1 MFRSLFC
8 RCNLFAQS
16 SLAITVAL
24 LGALT
29 STATAPESQ
38 GKRREVWRFR
48 YDLDGMPVEIYD
60 VYQGETFVGSGLRRI
75 VERAN
80 YYNPER
86 HKKYQELVKPE
97 WEKLFV
103 VKGKYLFGR
112 KKGEW
117 DKPLYLL
124 DHSRTKDSLKFSA
137 PVQTPYVQI
146 MGAYL
151 SYELGGMTIETL
163 NRMNSS
169 GPLFGIRSS
178 VNTERYPSDQ
188 AIKELQIPY
197 QSGFV
202 HNLDFLDD
210 ELAPL
215 FTLYNVR
222 NFPRR
227 YGKVWRVDY
236 DTTSPSPITVFLND
250 NGEPVS
256 PEIPLIKAFNGDDNP
271 TLAIPTS
278 LEFKRFVPILSDGTM
293 KVEPVP
299 TAGYYP
305 SGALYEDESRFVG
318 IVRCWTKEYLT
329 PDGPRFGWASLDLKH
344 ESGPI
349 WRSIKWF
356 THGLNQLSPNS
367 QEIVAQLND
376 GTWTVYHAVTDSV
389 DTELPHRPWVPGTY
403 PTRQA
408 AISAF
413 AKVYAKEVAEPA
425 LAEAKRQWEAQKK
438 AYEEQGKWLG
448 IDDSMNSAGMDRATL
463 QSLLYQTVTSLNAG
477 LDSDFNQVRQ
487 RLPGDYYLK
496 YLAVAYHMRL
506 VFLTESQALESAQ
519 RAQNALVKSTFEGI
533 AKQLVQQLKEDQ
545 ARAEALKKARE
556 AERNNPNR
564 YRPVPTGSGGGFTSP
579 FRDPYAGPSYAER
592 SRAHEQY
599 MGEMWK
605 YLGGQQSWRPYGK

>member
-1 MFRSLFC
+1 M
-8 RCNLFAQS
+8 
-16 SLAITVAL
+16 
-24 LGALT
+24 
-29 STATAPESQ
+29 
-38 GKRREVWRFR
+38 WRFR
-48 YDLDGMPVEIYD
+48 YDLDSVPVEIYD

-80 YYNPER
+80 YYNPDR

-97 WEKLFV
+97 WERLFV

-117 DKPLYLL
+117 KKPLFLI
-124 DHSRTKDSLKFSA
+124 DHQRTKDSLKFSA
-137 PVQTPYVQI
+137 PMQTPYVEIQ
-146 MGAYL
+146 GGYL
-151 SYELGGMTIETL
+151 SYETGGMTIETL
-163 NRMNSS
+163 NLINSA
-169 GPLFGIRSS
+169 GPFFGIRSS
-178 VNTERYPSDQ
+178 EFTDRFPSQQ
-188 AIKELQIPY
+188 AMKELQLPY

-202 HNLDFLDD
+202 YSLDFLDD
-210 ELAPL
+210 ELAPK

-222 NFPRR
+222 NLPRR

-236 DTTSPSPITVFLND
+236 DTTTPSPITVFLND

-256 PEIPLIKAFNGDDNP
+256 PEIPLIKAFNGYGNHRF
-271 TLAIPTS
+271 AIPTS
-278 LEFKRFVPILSDGTM
+278 LEFKRFVPILADGTM

-305 SGALYEDESRFVG
+305 SAALYEDESKFVG
-318 IVRCWTKEYLT
+318 ILSCWTKEYLT
-329 PDGPRFGWASLDLKH
+329 PDGPRFGWASLDLEH

-356 THGLNQLSPNS
+356 THGLNLVSPNS

-376 GTWTVYHAVTDSV
+376 GSWTVYHAVNSSV
-389 DTELPHRPWVPGTY
+389 DASLPHRPWVPGKY
-403 PTRQA
+403 ATREE
-408 AISAF
+408 AIAAF
-413 AKVYAKEVAEPA
+413 AKVYKKEVAEPA
-425 LAEAKRQWEAQKK
+425 LEQAKREWEAQKR

-448 IDDSMNSAGMDRATL
+448 IDDSMNAAGMDRGTL
-463 QSLLYQTVTSLNAG
+463 QSLLYRTVTSLNAG
-477 LDSDFNQVRQ
+477 LKSDFDEIRKQ
-487 RLPGDYYLK
+487 LPGDYHLK

-506 VFLTESQALESAQ
+506 VSLTESQALDHAQ
-519 RAQNALVKSTFEGI
+519 RAVNPLIKSTFEGI
-533 AKQLVQQLKEDQ
+533 AKQIVQQAKEDA

-564 YRPVPTGSGGGFTSP
+564 YKPVPTGSGGGFTSP